1 MAGIGTASGPR
12 AAAIFDAARELL
24 AERGHDGLTIEAVAR
39 AAGVNKTTIYR
50 WWPSKPALVRATVL
64 HARALDISVP
74 DTGSL
79 RGDLVALVEQVTGL
93 LTGPHAEP
101 VVRALAG
108 ASGQPELAE
117 LTRELFAGGFAREQ
131 PVFER
136 ARARGELPATDPQ
149 LLVDLVAGAV
159 RVRVLLR
166 RQPLPDRFA
175 ADVVDAVLH
184 SARYP
189 GEGE

>member
-1 MAGIGTASGPR
+1 MSVTRGPR
-12 AAAIFDAARELL
+12 AAAAIFDATLELL
-24 AERGHDGLTIEAVAR
+24 AERGYDGLTIEAVAR

-79 RGDLVALVEQVTGL
+79 RGDLVALVEQVIGL
-93 LTGPHAEP
+93 LTGPYAEP
-101 VVRALAG
+101 VVRALAAG
-108 ASGQPELAE
+108 GSGQPELAE
-117 LTRELFAGGFAREQ
+117 LTRELFADRFAREQ

-136 ARARGELPATDPQ
+136 ARARGELPATDPK

-159 RVRVLLR
+159 WVRVLLR
-166 RQPLPDRFA
+166 REPPTQHFA
-175 ADVVDAVLH
+175 AEVVDAVLRQGP
-184 SARYP
+184 S
-189 GEGE
+189 

>member
-1 MAGIGTASGPR
+1 MSDTRGPR
-12 AAAIFDAARELL
+12 AAAAIFDATLELL
-24 AERGHDGLTIEAVAR
+24 AERGYDGLTIEAVAR
-39 AAGVNKTTIYR
+39 TAGVNKTTIYR

-79 RGDLVALVEQVTGL
+79 RGDLVALVEQVIGL

-108 ASGQPELAE
+108 GSGQPELAE
-117 LTRELFAGGFAREQ
+117 LTRELFAERFAREQ

-159 RVRVLLR
+159 WVRVLLR

-175 ADVVDAVLH
+175 AEVVDAVLH
-184 SARYP
+184 QREVPRA
-189 GEGE
+189 